1 MREAMTLPQTCIG
14 EFQQHFQCEREFKSW
29 GAWGAC
35 YEGNAFGRAES
46 YTHLTTLDDI
56 DSANSKQ
63 DDVNNGSNEAESDG
77 HTTRKSADGR

>member
-1 MREAMTLPQTCIG
+1 MCLEAPPA
-14 EFQQHFQCEREFKSW
+14 SW